1 MAFKV
6 KMISDEDSKSIAEN
20 LELAITDTIQE
31 AKSSLDENMGDAPAK
46 APAKKKKKV
55 SKPGIDFDKLVAE
68 SDIDPQKWRTF
79 KEITLLRPMEFFD
92 MKDDI
97 KTVPLP
103 TSLVDALNRLSLFN
117 KSAFNKTIIA
127 NLIVRFLK
135 ENRDIIE
142 LIEQTNKSK
151 R

>member
-1 MAFKV
+1 MAFKAR
-6 KMISDEDSKSIAEN
+6 MISDEDSKSIAES
-20 LELAITDTIQE
+20 LELGITNTIQE
-31 AKSSLDENMGDAPAK
+31 AKSSLEENKTEAPAK

-55 SKPGIDFDKLVAE
+55 SKPGIDFDKLAAE
-68 SDIDPQKWRTF
+68 SGIDQQKWRTF
-79 KEITLLRPMEFFD
+79 KEITLIRPMEFFD

-103 TSLVDALNRLSLFN
+103 TSLVDELNKLSLFN
-117 KSAFNKTIIA
+117 KSAFNKTIIT
-127 NLIVRFLK
+127 NLIVRFLR

-142 LIEQTNKSK
+142 LIEQANKK

>member
-92 MKDDI
+92 MKDE
-97 KTVPLP
+97 
-103 TSLVDALNRLSLFN
+103 LNRLSLFN

-142 LIEQTNKSK
+142 LIEQTNKNK